1 MRANLP
7 QETPHLPREMCSRLQ
22 IAGYVTLL
30 KEMFNTFAI
39 EFFYLYV
46 LVQFD
51 IVQHIDPFVLNM
63 LVNQH
68 IYDEDHYEI

>member
-1 MRANLP
+1 
-7 QETPHLPREMCSRLQ
+7 
-22 IAGYVTLL
+22 
-30 KEMFNTFAI
+30 MFNTFAI

-68 IYDEDHYEI
+68 IYAEDHYEI